1 MTTPAPRRPWRQTIA
16 RPRRPDVLPRA
27 DLELLAQVSIY
38 QDLTLYTRRQG
49 AAWRSYPVEPAGIAQ
64 ALSRLPASSG
74 LLPPNALAAGHA
86 HGRPFLVV
94 LVPAHTRTLRT
105 EQRAYTIPLPPLVWG
120 GCGQDYRLF
129 ALSMESGMWP
139 GEGTP
144 LFVGPFP
151 NLYRD
156 GRICWGSSDARPD
169 AAPATLGKVLDLF
182 LEGSL
187 FNLHLA
193 NDKSKKFASSVLG
206 QWEALAKRSA
216 KTYPARDLVA
226 VEKRLS
232 WLIGGGPW
240 S

>member
-1 MTTPAPRRPWRQTIA
+1 MTTPTPRRPWRQTIA
-16 RPRRPDVLPRA
+16 RPRRPDVVPRA

-38 QDLTLYTRRQG
+38 KDVTLYTRRQG
-49 AAWRSYPVEPAGIAQ
+49 PLWRSYPVEPAGVAQ

-74 LLPPNALAAGHA
+74 LLPANTLATGHA

-94 LVPAHTRTLRT
+94 YVPAHERTLRT
-105 EQRAYTIPLPPLVWG
+105 EQREYTIPLPPLVWA
-120 GCGQDYRLF
+120 GCAQDYRLF
-129 ALSMESGMWP
+129 ALAMESGCWP
-139 GEGTP
+139 DERAP
-144 LFVGPFP
+144 LHVGPFP

-156 GRICWGSSDARPD
+156 GRICWGSSDPRPD
-169 AAPATLGKVLDLF
+169 AGPATMAMVLDLF

-193 NDKSKKFASSVLG
+193 NDKSKKYRSSVLA
-206 QWEALAKRSA
+206 QWEALARRAA
-216 KTYPARDLVA
+216 KAYPVRDLVA

-232 WLIGGGPW
+232 WLIGGELW

>member
-1 MTTPAPRRPWRQTIA
+1 MTTTPTPRRPWRQTIA

-38 QDLTLYTRRQG
+38 QGLTLYTRRQG

-74 LLPPNALAAGHA
+74 LLPPNTLAAGYA
-86 HGRPFLVV
+86 HGRLFLVAY
-94 LVPAHTRTLRT
+94 VPAHTRTLRT

-129 ALSMESGMWP
+129 ALNAEGWP
-139 GEGTP
+139 DERAP

-151 NLYRD
+151 NLYAD

-169 AAPATLGKVLDLF
+169 AGPAALGQVLDLF
-182 LEGSL
+182 LSGSL

-193 NDKSKKFASSVLG
+193 GGKSTKYTASVLG
-206 QWEALAKRSA
+206 QWEALAKRVRP
-216 KTYPARDLVA
+216 YPLGDLVA
-226 VEKRLS
+226 AEQRLS